1 MKLIST
7 AAFALITMLTSSLP
21 AAEQWIYIASRGKLP
36 VIYRA
41 SLDLETGKFGNLEVA
56 ADNVQ
61 TGFMDAHPTLSILY
75 AATTESGEGGIPDG
89 GVRAYQIDLKT
100 GSLVPSGLVSTHDSG
115 TTHIEVSPQGNALAV
130 CHYGGDGTTAIRLNK
145 AGELQ
150 PQVSQIKHQGSSVDP
165 KRQTKPHPHGVAFSH
180 DGKYLLVADLGND
193 HVEVFAVDKNA
204 GIKEHT
210 YWTAAPGAGPRH
222 VTLHPTKDIV
232 YSINELDST
241 ISVLSLNTKSGELT
255 EVQTVQTLPKDYDG
269 KGNTTA
275 EIVVHPSG
283 NFVYGSNRGHNSTAV
298 YSVDDKTNKLTL
310 IEHEPTQGDHPRF
323 VGMDPTGSIYLA
335 ANMNSNNIVSFR
347 VNQKTGKLESTGNT
361 LEVSRPMCVVFI
373 EKK

>member
-1 MKLIST
+1 MKLISS
-7 AAFALITMLTSSLP
+7 AAFALITLLTSSLP
-21 AAEQWIYIASRGKLP
+21 AAEQWIYIASPAKPP

-41 SLDLETGKFGNLEVA
+41 SLDLETGKFGELEVA
-56 ADNVQ
+56 ADDVQ
-61 TGFMDAHPTLSILY
+61 TGFMDAHPTLPILY
-75 AATTESGEGGIPDG
+75 AATSEKGGKGIPNG
-89 GVRAYQIDLKT
+89 GVRAYQINRKT
-100 GSLVPSGLVSTHDSG
+100 GSLEPSGLVSTHDSG
-115 TTHIEVSPQGNALAV
+115 TTHIEVSPQGKALAV
-130 CHYGGDGTTAIRLNK
+130 CHYGGEGTTAIRLNQ

-180 DGKYLLVADLGND
+180 NCKYLLVADLGND

-204 GIKEHT
+204 GIKEHS
-210 YWTAAPGAGPRH
+210 YWKAAPGAGPRH
-222 VTLHPTKDIV
+222 VTFHPNKDIV

-241 ISVLSLNTKSGELT
+241 ISVLSWNAKSGELT

-269 KGNTTA
+269 KNNTTA

-298 YSVDDKTNKLTL
+298 FSIDKKTNKLTL

-323 VGMDPTGSIYLA
+323 VGMDPSGSIYLA
-335 ANMNSNNIVSFR
+335 ANMNSDNIVSFR
-347 VNQKTGKLESTGNT
+347 VNQKTGKLEPTDNI

>member
-1 MKLIST
+1 MKLISS

-21 AAEQWIYIASRGKLP
+21 SAEQWIYIASPAKPP

-41 SLDLETGKFGNLEVA
+41 SLDLETGKFGELEVA
-56 ADNVQ
+56 ADDVQ
-61 TGFMDAHPTLSILY
+61 TGFMDAHPTLPILY
-75 AATTESGEGGIPDG
+75 AATSEKGGKGIPNG
-89 GVRAYQIDLKT
+89 GVRAYQINRKT
-100 GSLVPSGLVSTHDSG
+100 GSLEPSGLVSTHDSG

-165 KRQTKPHPHGVAFSH
+165 KRQTKPHPHGVAFSR

-204 GIKEHT
+204 GIKEHS
-210 YWTAAPGAGPRH
+210 YWKAAPGAGPRH
-222 VTLHPTKDIV
+222 VTFHPNKDIV

-241 ISVLSLNTKSGELT
+241 ISVLSWNAKSGELT

-269 KGNTTA
+269 KNNTTA

-298 YSVDDKTNKLTL
+298 FSIDKKTNKLTL

-323 VGMDPTGSIYLA
+323 VGMDPSGSIYLA
-335 ANMNSNNIVSFR
+335 ANMNSDNIVSFR
-347 VNQKTGKLESTGNT
+347 VNQKTGKLEPTDNI